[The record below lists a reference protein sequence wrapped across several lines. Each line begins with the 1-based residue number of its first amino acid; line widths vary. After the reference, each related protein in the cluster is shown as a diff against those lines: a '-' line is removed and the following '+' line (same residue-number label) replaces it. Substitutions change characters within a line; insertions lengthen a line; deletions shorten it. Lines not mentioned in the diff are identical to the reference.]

1 MILYLGARDN
11 HNIFFLGKSDGGLDI
26 YGNFTKIVIEALAM
40 PNGLLVVSLLTVIA
54 VGKIWLQL
62 FEDLIFFIRF
72 HIFFRYLMFS

>member
-1 MILYLGARDN
+1 MILYLGAKGN

-62 FEDLIFFIRF
+62 FEDFIFFIRF